1 MSMTGQMRM
10 EQKMKLAPRMIQS
23 MEVLQLPLLALQE
36 KIEAELSSNPVLEQV
51 EENPNPEGAEMA
63 SISAEQEQSAE
74 NTEAEEFVVKDD
86 SDNVEDFRRLDNI
99 GDTENGFSEYIDRA
113 SIRSSRGSGDPDKKM
128 EALRNTAAQE
138 KSLNEHLTDQ
148 WRLIDADEL
157 VKQAGDSII
166 NYIDEKGYLTVRL
179 EQLHNK
185 DKHKFGMEHLNQALE
200 LVQKLEPTGVGA
212 RDVKECLLIQMAQF
226 PEDMSFESRLVSKH
240 WDELLENRLPQIAK
254 KMKCSL
260 DEINTAIRRMS
271 KLDTSPGLQVG
282 RNNNHPIT
290 ADVVVQASQNG
301 SGYMVSLTDTR
312 IPNLQVNSFYATM
325 ARNRKIDTKTREFL
339 QQNIRSAQWLMDAI
353 EQRKNTLLKVTGVLV
368 EHQKDFFDKGR
379 LYLKP
384 LPMATVADEVG
395 VHIATVSRAVAG
407 KYMQCS
413 HGILPLRGFF
423 SGGMEADDGQQQSW
437 DAIRARIQQILD
449 AEDKSNPLNDDDI
462 RKKLIEM
469 GAGKIARRTVA
480 KYRKLMNIPT
490 ARFRKKY

>member
-1 MSMTGQMRM
+1 
-10 EQKMKLAPRMIQS
+10 MKLAPRMIQS

-36 KIEAELSSNPVLEQV
+36 KIEAELNSNPVLEQV
-51 EENPNPEGAEMA
+51 EDNPNPEGAEMA
-63 SISAEQEQSAE
+63 SISAEQEESAD
-74 NTEAEEFVVKDD
+74 NTETEEFVVKDD
-86 SDNVEDFRRLDNI
+86 SDNVEDFRRLDSI
-99 GDTENGFSEYIDRA
+99 GDTENGFKEYFDRT
-113 SIRSSRGSGDPDKKM
+113 SVRSLRRSGDPDKKM

-138 KSLNEHLTDQ
+138 KSLNERLTDQ
-148 WRLIDADEL
+148 WRLIETDEL
-157 VKQAGDSII
+157 VRQAGDLII

-260 DEINTAIRRMS
+260 DEINAAIRRMS

-290 ADVVVQASQNG
+290 ADVIVQATENG
-301 SGYMVSLTDTR
+301 TGYMVSLTDTR
-312 IPNLQVNSFYATM
+312 
-325 ARNRKIDTKTREFL
+325 IDTKTREFL

-353 EQRKNTLLKVTGVLV
+353 EQRKNTLLKVTGVV
-368 EHQKDFFDKGR
+368 VRHQKDFFDKGR